1 MNKILQ
7 TIAMVLIFLA
17 ATFIENSEAQ
27 MSEDQA
33 RHCMFDPIIIG
44 QTTIKEA
51 KCTLKRRGFKL
62 INTFKVRDVQL
73 DTYQY
78 RSARFERTSLVF
90 KNRVLVQIH
99 RVGTS

>member
-27 MSEDQA
+27 MSEAQA
-33 RHCMFDPIIIG
+33 NHCWFKSIVVDV
-44 QTTIKEA
+44 TTIKQA
-51 KCTLKRRGFKL
+51 KCTLSQKGFKL
-62 INTFKVRDVQL
+62 VSSVNFKEVQIDV
-73 DTYQY
+73 YQF

-90 KNRVLVQIH
+90 RNGILNSIS
-99 RVGTS
+99 TSALM